1 MEPDYLDHNGETIS
15 ADSIRARMSQERQ
28 AEVDAR
34 FAAYFST
41 SSEMGQ
47 YDIESVRELYK
58 NSR

>member
-1 MEPDYLDHNGETIS
+1 MEPDYIDHNGERIS
-15 ADSIRARMSQERQ
+15 PDSIRARMSRERQ

-58 NSR
+58 RAR